1 MTEMP
6 WEPYSLDSAAR
17 LRELFVLD
25 QDNLDHVLRAA
36 GVRLQP
42 LPANGGRNTWTIV
55 DTFDWRLLR
64 SGSVAAL
71 LDGQLQ
77 LLLAG
82 TAPAQP
88 SPEQLMRVARS
99 PVPKLAE
106 VTVPQRLRRKA
117 ESRALLELGR
127 RSLSRKLYEIR
138 NREAKL
144 LGFQESWLIEGRS
157 PLAIVRVH
165 ALRGFGRDL
174 CTWYGESEVG
184 AVNLVGKLAAPI
196 GRAPGDY
203 NAKVLVTPDPTQS
216 IHDAYR
222 GLVLMLTGVMQA
234 AVPGIRLRLDIE
246 FLHDFRVA
254 FRALRSLIK
263 DVAIERPS
271 ESLQAQL
278 RALATLTGAA
288 RDLDVA
294 ILDQSTEPDRQIAV
308 ALGAHR
314 ARLEA
319 ECERRYAE
327 LIAYLD
333 VWDTGA
339 FVKALLNLEL
349 PAGTVGEHGARVTQR
364 RRRSLSKARKSLAT
378 AYKRRGAAVPDEQIH
393 DVRIKGKRMRYT
405 QELFGGSSSRS
416 MRRFQDRLGDYND
429 LVVSEERLKA
439 QAEMS
444 EWSDHR
450 VSIGYQ
456 LARVQEEKRTARE
469 SVLDLIAKGKL

>member
-1 MTEMP
+1 MTDMP
-6 WEPYSLDSAAR
+6 WEPYSLDAAAR

-42 LPANGGRNTWTIV
+42 LPTKGERSTWTIV

-71 LDGQLQ
+71 MDGQLQ
-77 LLLAG
+77 LFPTG
-82 TAPAQP
+82 TAPIKP
-88 SPEQLMRVARS
+88 SPEQLLRVARS
-99 PVPKLAE
+99 PVPAPAE
-106 VTVPQRLRRKA
+106 VKVPQPLRRKA
-117 ESRALLELGR
+117 EPRALLELGR

-144 LGFQESWLIEGRS
+144 LGFQESWPIDNRS

-174 CTWYGESEVG
+174 GTWYSEAEVG
-184 AVNLVGKLAAPI
+184 ALHLADKLAATI

-203 NAKVLVTPDPTQS
+203 NAKVLFAPVPAQS

-222 GLVLMLTGVMQA
+222 ELVLTLTGVMQA
-234 AVPGIRLRLDIE
+234 AVPGIRRRLDIE

-271 ESLQAQL
+271 KSLQAQL
-278 RALATLTGAA
+278 RALSTLTGAA

-314 ARLEA
+314 SRLEA
-319 ECERRYAE
+319 ECKRCYAE

-333 VWDTGA
+333 SWDA
-339 FVKALLNLEL
+339 RRFVQALLDLDL
-349 PAGTVGEHGARVTQR
+349 PAGTVGEHGAKVTQR
-364 RRRSLSKARKSLAT
+364 RRRSLSKARKSLAS

-405 QELFGGSSSRS
+405 QELFGGNSSRS

-439 QAEMS
+439 QAQMS

-456 LARVQEEKRTARE
+456 LARVQEEKRTARA